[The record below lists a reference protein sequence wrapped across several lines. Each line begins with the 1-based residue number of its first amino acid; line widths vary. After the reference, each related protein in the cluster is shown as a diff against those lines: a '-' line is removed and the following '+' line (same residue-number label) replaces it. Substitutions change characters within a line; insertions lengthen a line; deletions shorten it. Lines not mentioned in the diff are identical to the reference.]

1 MTYNLKK
8 YIRTDLEDFAGY
20 SACKAPELVK
30 TSKLIIKLDANE
42 NLYGA
47 APTVRQAM
55 AEFNQYHIYPDA
67 TQSEIRRLLS
77 EYTGVAVEQI
87 VCGAGSDQL
96 IDLLLRL
103 FINPG
108 DEVINCPPTFAMY
121 KFYTELN
128 RGKIVNVPR
137 DASYNINIAAINNA
151 ITPQTKLIFI
161 AAPNNP
167 TGTAI
172 SKEEI
177 RQILDLGVP
186 TVVDEAYYEF
196 TGQTMVSDMSKYPN
210 LMILRTFSKWAG
222 LAGLRVGYGLFP
234 PIIADYLSRI
244 KDPYSVNIA
253 ADAAVRQTMLQR
265 EYMLETVK
273 KIVNE
278 RQRLYTELSKFG
290 WLKPYPSV
298 ANFILCKLLKGKAKE
313 VQHELESKGILVRCF
328 DAPMMENCLR
338 FSVGKPEDTD
348 GLLKALGEMG
358 E

>member
-1 MTYNLKK
+1 MTYDMKK
-8 YIRTDLEDFAGY
+8 YIRTDLEGFAGY
-20 SACKAPELVK
+20 SACKAPELVQTK
-30 TSKLIIKLDANE
+30 NRITKLDANE

-47 APTVRQAM
+47 APAVRQAM
-55 AEFNQYHIYPDA
+55 AAFDQYHIYPDA
-67 TQSEIRRLLS
+67 TQFEIRRLLA
-77 EYTGVAVEQI
+77 EYTGVNMEQI
-87 VCGAGSDQL
+87 ICGAGSDQL

-121 KFYTELN
+121 KFYPDLN
-128 RGKIVNVPR
+128 RGTVVNVPR
-137 DASYNINIAAINNA
+137 DASYNVNISGIKNA
-151 ITPQTKLIFI
+151 LTPKTKLIFI

-172 SKEEI
+172 SKEDI
-177 RQILDLGVP
+177 IQILDLGVP

-196 TGQTMVSDMSKYPN
+196 TGQTMISDMAKYPN

-234 PIIADYLSRI
+234 PMIADYLSRI

-253 ADAAVRQTMLQR
+253 ADTAVRQTMLQR

-273 KIVNE
+273 KIVDE
-278 RQRLYTELSKFG
+278 RKRLYTELSKFS
-290 WLKPYPSV
+290 WLKPYPSA
-298 ANFILCKLLKGKAKE
+298 ANFILCKLIKGKAKDI
-313 VQHELESKGILVRCF
+313 QQALELQGILVRCF

-348 GLLKALGEMG
+348 ALLKALGEMG